1 MKAQLGHLVL
11 NVRSLKISERFY
23 RRVLG
28 MKKRRQGT
36 VNGSRMVFLTFGS
49 KDHDVA
55 LLEVGDPARSPA
67 GACPGLRHVGFRIG
81 DRIGQLRKFHKH
93 LGRVGVTPL
102 RTAEHRVS
110 QSIYLRDP
118 DGIEIEIYVDS
129 KTPVWQSARQV
140 RVTNAS
146 LHLA

>member
-1 MKAQLGHLVL
+1 MKVQLGHLVL

-28 MKKRRQGT
+28 MKKRRAGT
-36 VNGSRMVFLTFGS
+36 VNGNAMVFLTFGS
-49 KDHDVA
+49 KDHDIA
-55 LLEVGDPARSPA
+55 LLEVGNLARPPA
-67 GACPGLRHVGFRIG
+67 GACAGLRHIGFRIG
-81 DRIGQLRKFHKH
+81 DQIAHLRKFHKH
-93 LGRVGVTPL
+93 LSRVGITPV

-110 QSIYLRDP
+110 QSIYFRDP